1 MQSQTTGRDAGV
13 VDRGGLENRCT
24 LTGTQGS
31 NPCLSAND
39 AERQQTTRSTP
50 NFALKDVKLGV
61 FALSKKAPGNTESW
75 RMVINLCL
83 DITSYICKKRVR
95 WRRILT

>member
-1 MQSQTTGRDAGV
+1 MPEWSIGAVSKTV
-13 VDRGGLENRCT
+13 VP

-61 FALSKKAPGNTESW
+61 FALSKKAPGNTES
-75 RMVINLCL
+75 L
-83 DITSYICKKRVR
+83 
-95 WRRILT
+95 RRFCYALWMNK